1 MPHKRGH
8 SLNSELVKPVGWDG
22 AEQSEAIR
30 LMTESIQTS
39 PQALETFCDGL
50 CLSRHCPT
58 LPYISPGREVRPVR
72 LSLRLPRSHR
82 WLRSAS

>member
-8 SLNSELVKPVGWDG
+8 SLNSELVKPVGRDG

-30 LMTESIQTS
+30 LTTESIQTS
-39 PQALETFCDGL
+39 PQTLETFCEGL
-50 CLSRHCPT
+50 CLGRHRPT
-58 LPYISPGREVRPVR
+58 LPFVSPGREVRPVR
-72 LSLRLPRSHR
+72 LSLRLLRSHR